1 MNSKEME
8 QIIIESYKRDED
20 TMILVFAQWCVNHG
34 LDAAELYARA
44 YPEQIGNSRLL
55 KAIPLTA
62 PKEEAGDIDDAT
74 VLQVLSLFGN
84 EELAFVV
91 SEEIDRRPR
100 KHR

>member
-8 QIIIESYKRDED
+8 QIIIERYKQDED

-34 LDAAELYARA
+34 LDAVELYMRA
-44 YPEQIGNSRLL
+44 YPHQVSNGRLL
-55 KAIPLTA
+55 ETLALTA
-62 PKEEAGDIDDAT
+62 PKEEAGDIDDET

-91 SEEIDRRPR
+91 SEEIDRRLKNNR
-100 KHR
+100 

>member
-8 QIIIESYKRDED
+8 QIIIERYKRDED
-20 TMILVFAQWCVNHG
+20 TMILVFAQWCVNYG
-34 LDAAELYARA
+34 LDAVELYSRA
-44 YPEQIGNSRLL
+44 YPHQDGNPRLL
-55 KAIPLTA
+55 AALPLTA

-100 KHR
+100 KDR

>member
-8 QIIIESYKRDED
+8 QIIIERYKRDED

-34 LDAAELYARA
+34 LDALELYARA
-44 YPEQIGNSRLL
+44 YPRQAGNERLL
-55 KAIPLTA
+55 EAMALTA
-62 PKEEAGDIDDAT
+62 PKEEASDIDDAT

-100 KHR
+100 KQR

>member
-8 QIIIESYKRDED
+8 QIIIERYKQDED

-34 LDAAELYARA
+34 LDAVELYSRA
-44 YPEQIGNSRLL
+44 YPQQGGNPRLL
-55 KAIPLTA
+55 EAIPLTA

-100 KHR
+100 KNR

>member
-8 QIIIESYKRDED
+8 QIIIERYKQDED

-34 LDAAELYARA
+34 LDAVELYSRA
-44 YPEQIGNSRLL
+44 YPRQAGNVRLL
-55 KAIPLTA
+55 EAMTVTA
-62 PKEEAGDIDDAT
+62 PKEQAGDIDDAT

-100 KHR
+100 RNR

>member
-8 QIIIESYKRDED
+8 QIIIERYKQDED

-34 LDAAELYARA
+34 LDAVELYARA
-44 YPEQIGNSRLL
+44 YPYQVSNGRLL
-55 KAIPLTA
+55 EALALTA
-62 PKEEAGDIDDAT
+62 PKNEAGDIDDAT

-100 KHR
+100 MR

>member
-44 YPEQIGNSRLL
+44 YPEQVGNSRLL

>member
-8 QIIIESYKRDED
+8 QIIIERYKRDED

-34 LDAAELYARA
+34 LDAVELYSRA
-44 YPEQIGNSRLL
+44 YPTQAGNPRLL
-55 KAIPLTA
+55 EALPLTA
-62 PKEEAGDIDDAT
+62 PKEEAGDIDDAA

-100 KHR
+100 KNR